1 MLFVETSVIH
11 ICSLI
16 ILQPPEVLNS
26 ILGQFEELANEL
38 WPNTTQDNNTNI
50 TDFRHERE
58 NGIEGIEGM

>member
-1 MLFVETSVIH
+1 M
-11 ICSLI
+11 

-38 WPNTTQDNNTNI
+38 WPKTVDDDSTSI
-50 TDFRHERE
+50 TDFRQERQ